1 MIEWIFR
8 TATVV
13 VFVLMLI
20 AALVTSGQCLGE
32 GVTGWLASGLLSL
45 AFTLFFCPWLDLKRN
60 AAKTA
65 PAVGSPPAI

>member
-32 GVTGWLASGLLSL
+32 GVTVWLASGLLSL
-45 AFTLFFCPWLDLKRN
+45 AFTRWVINQRLQT
-60 AAKTA
+60 TA
-65 PAVGSPPAI
+65 CRPA